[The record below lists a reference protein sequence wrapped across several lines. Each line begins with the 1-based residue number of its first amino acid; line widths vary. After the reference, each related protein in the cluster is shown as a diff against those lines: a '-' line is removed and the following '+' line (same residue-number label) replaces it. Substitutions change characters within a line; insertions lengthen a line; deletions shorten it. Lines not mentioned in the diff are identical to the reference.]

1 MSDLSYRSKQEPYAQ
16 ISSNLDVPRKSSI
29 KFHWNSNFRS
39 FSEFLFKFHF
49 KSGEVPI
56 RKVLPYLK
64 SFTTIFYFKNFE
76 PEKVTFGMNQF
87 WINLICQFQI
97 RIVFFF
103 FFSFPDRAWLSAP
116 DHSLAR
122 AAHLCHARA
131 TTVSDL
137 HRLRYVIGSP
147 LPFIPPPG
155 MHRTGPPPSFS
166 SPPRRHKTVWWYLNF
181 PWTGA
186 PLKMKD
192 QPSRTSHED
201 VGSNK

>member
-103 FFSFPDRAWLSAP
+103 FSFLFPIGPGCQRPTTPLLTLHTSAM
-116 DHSLAR
+116 L
-122 AAHLCHARA
+122 
-131 TTVSDL
+131 V
-137 HRLRYVIGSP
+137 P
-147 LPFIPPPG
+147 LPC
-155 MHRTGPPPSFS
+155 RTSIASATSSGPPCPSFLHLACIV
-166 SPPRRHKTVWWYLNF
+166 PV
-181 PWTGA
+181 
-186 PLKMKD
+186 PLPLFLPHHVGIK
-192 QPSRTSHED
+192 PSDDTSIFLGPGPH
-201 VGSNK
+201 